1 VHLPAGSAAALLSML
16 RELDDQAEH
25 QLVCVV
31 ESTNGMVDGGLMAA
45 GLTVHR
51 ADPQHLPARPEF
63 GSVDAGTLAF
73 TGARRLA
80 DLPLLEPAGG
90 SLTGRGEDAERTSS
104 ASEPALQA
112 LTAAG
117 RCVTAGPAGG
127 PPRVALTFDDGPNP
141 PWTGRALDVLAR
153 YGVPATFFCVG
164 LHAAGH
170 PDEVRRIVEEGHGLG
185 NHTWS
190 HPFLPDLTPRE
201 LRLQLDRTDEVL
213 EQAAGTPPLRL
224 FRPPYGSRTPEVLA
238 WLGRDGGPTT
248 VLWDVDT
255 EDWAMP
261 GAQAIAAAVQRQA
274 GPGSIVL
281 MHDGGGDRRQTVE
294 ALPAVIEGLL
304 ERGVELV
311 RVEEL
316 LAAPR

>member
-1 VHLPAGSAAALLSML
+1 
-16 RELDDQAEH
+16 
-25 QLVCVV
+25 
-31 ESTNGMVDGGLMAA
+31 
-45 GLTVHR
+45 
-51 ADPQHLPARPEF
+51 
-63 GSVDAGTLAF
+63 VDAASLAR
-73 TGARRLA
+73 AAVERLA
-80 DLPLLEPAGG
+80 ELPRLAIESGT
-90 SLTGRGEDAERTSS
+90 LTGRGAEHDRWLRD
-104 ASEPALQA
+104 SEPGTAA
-112 LTAAG
+112 LTRAG
-117 RCVTAGPAGG
+117 RCLERADGTDDPVI
-127 PPRVALTFDDGPNP
+127 ALTFDDGPNP